1 MRRII
6 RLLIMAIAVVTLM
19 VVVAAP
25 AMASHEELLVACHDV
40 IRTADTDTVF
50 CSADDSDEFGR
61 APTFECEET
70 FRLKGTTYCPVDADE
85 AFKGLVID
93 EEFRERVGPL
103 R

>member
-1 MRRII
+1 M
-6 RLLIMAIAVVTLM
+6 LIAVVALM
-19 VVVAAP
+19 VVAAAP

-40 IRTADTDTVF
+40 IRTADTGTVL

-61 APTFECEET
+61 APSFECEET
-70 FRLKGTTYCPVDADE
+70 FRVEGTTYCPVDVEDAYQQ
-85 AFKGLVID
+85 LVID